1 MGSNSPFP
9 KIGIPRPRM
18 PRDPAASLTLVL
30 MEPEPGSQE
39 GEGLT
44 GVGGLGIRGEV
55 EDLAGG
61 GDQQEVSGKRV
72 KQKQSMDKKD
82 TM

>member
-1 MGSNSPFP
+1 
-9 KIGIPRPRM
+9 M
-18 PRDPAASLTLVL
+18 PLDPAASLMLVL

-55 EDLAGG
+55 EDLVGG
-61 GDQQEVSGKRV
+61 GDQQEVSKRGCPGRRLT
-72 KQKQSMDKKD
+72 KAKYG
-82 TM
+82 

>member
-1 MGSNSPFP
+1 
-9 KIGIPRPRM
+9 
-18 PRDPAASLTLVL
+18 

-39 GEGLT
+39 GEGVT

-61 GDQQEVSGKRV
+61 GDQ
-72 KQKQSMDKKD
+72 
-82 TM
+82 